1 VGVSTI
7 SGEGFGLT
15 VFEHIALGKPQVA
28 TYVGGIREFLNENIS
43 TIIKPSINL
52 YLDNKSNGIG
62 GIAEIANPSEFAE
75 AFWKY
80 LSNPELGEKQGYRG
94 RQHILTNYKWE
105 NLVDY
110 LYNRILLNL

>member
-1 VGVSTI
+1 M
-7 SGEGFGLT
+7 
-15 VFEHIALGKPQVA
+15 
-28 TYVGGIREFLNENIS
+28 NENIS
-43 TIIKPSINL
+43 TIIKPSVNI

-62 GIAEIANPSEFAE
+62 GVAELCNPTEFAE

-80 LSNPELGEKQGYRG
+80 LSNPELAEKQGYKA

-110 LYNRILLNL
+110 LYNRILVNL